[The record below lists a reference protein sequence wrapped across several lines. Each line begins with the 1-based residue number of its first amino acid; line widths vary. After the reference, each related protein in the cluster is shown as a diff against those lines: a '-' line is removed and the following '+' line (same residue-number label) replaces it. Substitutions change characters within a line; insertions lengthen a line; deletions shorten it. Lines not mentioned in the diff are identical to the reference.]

1 MVFNTIRI
9 SRTILEEDTL
19 VPIDTYKEII
29 GHLCLDNLYKPP
41 LHQSLPS
48 CSKVSCVWSAALVAE
63 GGSVLWC
70 PFCMFYNPACSIFYG
85 FFCGL
90 GFFLVF
96 LPLISLSVA
105 SCDELGVSWDKPGYP
120 DAEGRTAAVL
130 FFPGEHM
137 DMFGER
143 LKHHCSLP
151 LNPDQNF
158 WTFSFTSYF

>member
-1 MVFNTIRI
+1 M
-9 SRTILEEDTL
+9 
-19 VPIDTYKEII
+19 
-29 GHLCLDNLYKPP
+29 
-41 LHQSLPS
+41 
-48 CSKVSCVWSAALVAE
+48 AE
-63 GGSVLWC
+63 GGSVFLHVLQSSLLYFLW
-70 PFCMFYNPACSIFYG
+70 G
-85 FFCGL
+85 FL
-90 GFFLVF
+90 WVGFFLGF
-96 LPLISLSVA
+96 LPLIPLSVA

-137 DMFGER
+137 DMFGEH